1 MKRFAKIT
9 FFVILS
15 ALLLT
20 FSTVSFA
27 EGDSDVIL
35 GVKFNDGTI
44 TMTYAVPDGSFG
56 NDSVLKAFNTDAK
69 DEEATGYE
77 VTDYTP
83 LTVDGKSYKQF
94 STRPIIIQHLNKTV
108 FASISD
114 GKNTTGLITYSVFD
128 YIVGHF
134 EGSTEDQKALYT
146 ALLDISG
153 AMQRQ
158 LLGTILFSNSTFSE
172 IGYYADSYSVL
183 RVYTYVNGELYDTNN
198 KYFRRGESTQIIAD
212 KALDGAVFS
221 HFTDK
226 DGNKVSEY
234 GELTAESY
242 NKYSLTLDGIGI
254 TELNQH
260 YVTSGYTPNE
270 FEGNS
275 LSEIGITVGEG
286 AAKLGPDKIYFT
298 EDKKGVASKT
308 IVHTTAYVAYG
319 TKGADRYLDFSKLIK
334 AENDTVYEDES
345 ADKSGAYKAG
355 EFIKASQ
362 YKVADASI
370 TIPNSKT
377 AENPGSYL
385 FETDLT
391 TYSSSTATYTTISL
405 LNSDGTA
412 FFNIGIKPRSTGS
425 SFTFTVNDGET
436 REINE
441 TSLKQNGENTIRVE
455 YVPTA
460 EDTASVKIYT
470 NGKLSYENA
479 EFKTDAVAGDKDM
492 TFSAVGIYHS
502 DNANNVK
509 LRLDSTTIATIP
521 AK

>member
-1 MKRFAKIT
+1 MKRFAKII
-9 FFVILS
+9 FPVILS
-15 ALLLT
+15 ALLLAFAT
-20 FSTVSFA
+20 LSFA
-27 EGDSDVIL
+27 EGGSEIIY
-35 GVKFNDGTI
+35 GVKFDDGTI

-56 NDSVLKAFNTDAK
+56 ADSVLKVFNPDAK
-69 DEEATGYE
+69 DEEAAGYE

-83 LTVDGKSYKQF
+83 LTADGKSYKQF
-94 STRPIIIQHLNKTV
+94 STRPIKIQHLNKTV

-114 GKNTTGLITYSVFD
+114 GNNTTGLTTYSVFD
-128 YIVGHF
+128 YIVEHF
-134 EGSTEDQKALYT
+134 EGSTEDQRTLYT

-158 LLGTILFSNSTFSE
+158 LQGTVLFSSSTFDE
-172 IGYYADSYSVL
+172 IGYYADAYSVL
-183 RVYTYVNGELYDTNN
+183 RVSTYVDGELYATNDQ
-198 KYFRRGESTQIIAD
+198 YFRPGESTEIIAD
-212 KALDGAVFS
+212 KTVNGAVFAY
-221 HFTDK
+221 FTDK
-226 DGNKVSEY
+226 DGSEVSEY

-242 NKYSLTLDGIGI
+242 NKYSLTLEDIGI

-260 YVTSGYTPNE
+260 YVTSEYTPNE
-270 FEGNS
+270 FDGES
-275 LSEIGITVGEG
+275 LSAIGITVGEG
-286 AAKLGPDKIYFT
+286 TAKLSPKKIYFT

-308 IVHTTAYVAYG
+308 IVHTTAYVAYK

-362 YKVADASI
+362 YKVTDASI
-370 TIPNSKT
+370 TIPNGKT
-377 AENPGSYL
+377 AENPASYL

-405 LNSDGTA
+405 LNADGTA

-441 TSLKQNGENTIRVE
+441 TSLKQNGENTLRVE

-470 NGKLSYENA
+470 NGILSYENA

-509 LRLDSTTIATIP
+509 LRLDSTTIVTIP